1 MNNKLSTMIANGEI
15 SIEELAGATE
25 LIERA
30 KLVTEGI
37 EACKKTISFPF
48 GSNEVN
54 CYHYMDSAGE
64 YESWGTC
71 TTDGMFTCSCNWGGN
86 HVTGRCNLTDYAD
99 VFKAFD
105 NHEFEHDLRRFL
117 QFQIKKATE

>member
-1 MNNKLSTMIANGEI
+1 MNNLAKMIATGKI

-37 EACKKTISFPF
+37 EACKKTISFPL
-48 GSNEVN
+48 GCIEVN

-71 TTDGMFTCSCNWGGN
+71 TTDGIFTCSCNWGGN
-86 HVTGRCNLTDYAD
+86 HVTGSCNLTDYAD
-99 VFKAFD
+99 VFSAFE
-105 NHEFEHDLRRFL
+105 NCEFEQDLRRFL
-117 QFQIKKATE
+117 KWQIEKAAK